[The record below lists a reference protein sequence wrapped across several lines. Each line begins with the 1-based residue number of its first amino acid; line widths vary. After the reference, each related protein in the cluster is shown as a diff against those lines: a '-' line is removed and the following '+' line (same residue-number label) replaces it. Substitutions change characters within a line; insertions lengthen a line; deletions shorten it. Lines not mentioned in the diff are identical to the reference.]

1 MSGALET
8 AAGAFA
14 VVGVADVAIRTG
26 REVYG
31 FLCSLAD
38 APKEIIRLCDLIKDT
53 TLLAETSKQC
63 LDKLNDAKSPVTTC
77 GAVTSLD
84 VSLKGFNR
92 ELQSLRALSSR
103 LKGTTR
109 TWGRVRYVLDERKIS
124 KALENLERWK
134 VLLGTAL
141 IMACRYAPLLLHE
154 VSQMH
159 RQY

>member
-8 AAGAFA
+8 VAGAFA
-14 VVGVADVAIRTG
+14 VIGAADVAIRTG

-38 APKEIIRLCDLIKDT
+38 APKEISRLCDLIKDT

-63 LDKLNDAKSPVTTC
+63 LNRLKDTKAPVTTY

-92 ELQSLRALSSR
+92 EVQSLKVLGSR
-103 LKGTTR
+103 FKGTTK
-109 TWGRVRYVLDERKIS
+109 TWSRVRYVLDERKTR
-124 KALENLERWK
+124 KALDNLERSK
-134 VLLGTAL
+134 VLLGNAL
-141 IMACRYAPLLLHE
+141 IMACRYDPFFLHE
-154 VSQMH
+154 QISRMH
-159 RQY
+159 